1 MSAAKHTPGPWMVSF
16 DATRYAIH
24 QCEEINGVQHRR
36 TPIAFVPKFTKNDSF
51 PAEEHRTILQDARLI
66 AAAPELLEA
75 LRICASQSTGP
86 DWTPGQ
92 ALGFIRQHAH
102 AAIAKATGSAA

>member
-1 MSAAKHTPGPWMVSF
+1 MDKHTPGPWMVAF

-36 TPIAFVPKFTKNDSF
+36 TPVAFVPKFTKVGTFDV
-51 PAEEHRTILQDARLI
+51 EEHRMILQDARLI

-75 LRICASQSTGP
+75 LRSMLEDDDRDEATRK
-86 DWTPGQ
+86 
-92 ALGFIRQHAH
+92 ARAV
-102 AAIAKATGSAA
+102 IAKAAGDAA

>member
-1 MSAAKHTPGPWMVSF
+1 MSGHTPGPWMVSF

-36 TPIAFVPKFTKNDSF
+36 TPIAFVPKFTKVGTCEV
-51 PAEEHRTILQDARLI
+51 EEHRMILQDARLI

-75 LRICASQSTGP
+75 LERIGKFKLSQFLGP
-86 DWTPGQ
+86 HDM
-92 ALGFIRQHAH
+92 ALECVNIAC
-102 AAIAKATGSAA
+102 AAIAKATGGKRV